1 MKANL
6 PSGTVTFLF
15 TDVEGSTELLQA
27 LGPQSYA
34 DALAM
39 HRRVVR
45 SVFAR
50 HGGTEVD
57 TQGDAFFIAFPTASG
72 AVTTARETLL
82 GLAPGP
88 IRIRIGIH
96 TGTPHVT
103 EEGYVGRDV
112 HLAARIAAA
121 AHGGQVLLSANARD
135 LVDDEVSDL
144 GEHRLKDFSQAVRI
158 FQLGAER
165 FPPLRTISNT
175 NLPRSVSPLIGRE
188 EEMAEVIGL
197 LHGGARLVTL
207 TGTGG
212 TGKTR
217 LAIEAAAA
225 MVSAFKAGVFWV
237 GLAEIRDA
245 SVVVEVIARTLGA
258 RGSLADHVGERA
270 LMLLLDNFEQVA
282 EAAPALAALASSCPN
297 LQLLVTSRELLRVK
311 GEVEYAVPP
320 LAEAEA
326 VQLFRARSGVGPDPA
341 IGEICRRLDNLPL
354 AVELAAARTSIL
366 TPAQILAR
374 LSERLDLFT
383 GGRDADV
390 RQQTLRATISWSH
403 ELLDDREQQLFARLA
418 VFDGGSSLQAAE
430 EVCGADLD
438 PLQALVQKSLVR
450 RTGERFWMLETIH
463 EFAAERFSQLGDA
476 EDIRQA
482 HAEWFCALGA
492 AANLRGPDYSAWL
505 ERLRADH
512 ANFGRALGWLSVNGH
527 SEAQVRLA
535 SDLSEY
541 AHLSGAL
548 VEGRRWLE
556 EALASRADGHDDLY
570 AGALA
575 FLAMHAAF
583 QGDVASAARYAEE
596 GIETAHRA
604 NAPAALG
611 EALRA
616 LAVVRGLQGYVDES
630 TRLSTE
636 GLQLARKHGLAAL
649 QADLANN
656 LGYSAL
662 ESDDLVHSE
671 QLLTESLAVGRAHD
685 DPVLL
690 SAALANLGVVAF
702 KRGSVVDAAR
712 LWREALDI
720 ARRDQLGV
728 LALAPLVGVA
738 ALMAVR
744 GRHRRSAQVVGA
756 VDELADRIG
765 EPFQTVERG
774 LREQALKADVEAL
787 GEDQMTRALA
797 AGRVAGMDHAL
808 VDAGQWLDEVQD
820 QK

>member
-1 MKANL
+1 MA
-6 PSGTVTFLF
+6 
-15 TDVEGSTELLQA
+15 DVIRLLR
-27 LGPQSYA
+27 GDS
-34 DALAM
+34 
-39 HRRVVR
+39 RV
-45 SVFAR
+45 
-50 HGGTEVD
+50 
-57 TQGDAFFIAFPTASG
+57 
-72 AVTTARETLL
+72 
-82 GLAPGP
+82 
-88 IRIRIGIH
+88 
-96 TGTPHVT
+96 
-103 EEGYVGRDV
+103 
-112 HLAARIAAA
+112 
-121 AHGGQVLLSANARD
+121 
-135 LVDDEVSDL
+135 
-144 GEHRLKDFSQAVRI
+144 
-158 FQLGAER
+158 
-165 FPPLRTISNT
+165 
-175 NLPRSVSPLIGRE
+175 
-188 EEMAEVIGL
+188 
-197 LHGGARLVTL
+197 VTL

-225 MVSAFKAGVFWV
+225 MLSEFKAGVFWV

-245 SVVVEVIARTLGA
+245 SVVMELIARTLGA
-258 RGSLADHVGERA
+258 RGSLAEHVGERE
-270 LMLLLDNFEQVA
+270 LMLLLDNFEQVV

-297 LQLLVTSRELLRVK
+297 LRLLVTSRELLRIK
-311 GEVEYAVPP
+311 GEVEYAVPT
-320 LAEAEA
+320 LVAAEA
-326 VQLFRARSGVGPDPA
+326 VQLFRTRSGVGSDPA

-366 TPAQILAR
+366 TPGQILAR
-374 LSERLDLFT
+374 LSDRLDLFT
-383 GGRDADV
+383 GGRDADA
-390 RQQTLRATISWSH
+390 RQQTLRATIAWSY

-430 EVCGADLD
+430 EVCRAELD

-463 EFAAERFSQLGDA
+463 EFAAERFSELGDA
-476 EDIRQA
+476 EDTRRG
-482 HAEWFCALGA
+482 HAEWFCALAA
-492 AANLRGPDYSAWL
+492 AANLRGPDYGAWL

-512 ANFGRALGWLSVNGH
+512 ANFGRALGWLSVNGR

-556 EALASRADGHDDLY
+556 EALATRADGHDDLY
-570 AGALA
+570 ATALA

-583 QGDVASAARYAEE
+583 QGDVASAVRYAEE
-596 GIETAHRA
+596 AIETAHRA

-616 LAVVRGLQGYVDES
+616 LAIVRSLQGDADES

-636 GLQLARKHGLAAL
+636 GLQLAREHGLAAL

-656 LGYSAL
+656 LGYTAL
-662 ESDDLVHSE
+662 AADDLVHAE
-671 QLLTESLAVGRAHD
+671 QLLAESLAVGRARD

-702 KRGSVVDAAR
+702 KRGSLDDAACV
-712 LWREALDI
+712 WREALDI

-744 GRHRRSAQVVGA
+744 GRHGQSAQVLGA

-765 EPFQTVERG
+765 EPFQTVESG
-774 LREQALKADVEAL
+774 LRELALTADVEAL
-787 GEDQMTRALA
+787 GKDEMTRALA
-797 AGRVAGMDHAL
+797 AGRVGGMDRAL
-808 VDAGQWLDEVQD
+808 ADAGQWLDEIQH
-820 QK
+820 Q